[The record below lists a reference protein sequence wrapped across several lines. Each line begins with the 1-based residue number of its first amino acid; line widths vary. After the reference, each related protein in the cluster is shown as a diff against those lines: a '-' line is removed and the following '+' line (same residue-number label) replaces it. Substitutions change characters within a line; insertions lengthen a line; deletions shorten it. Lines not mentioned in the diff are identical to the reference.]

1 MITDITTNAGGE
13 TLSITWDDGAQ
24 SHLPAAHL
32 RANARDAW
40 TKRELIDTGAVAIA
54 PGLAIEDIQPVGSF
68 GVNLRFSDGHDKAV
82 FPFVYLRELS
92 SASEIETAISAP
104 RDN

>member
-1 MITDITTNAGGE
+1 MITDITTHTGGE
-13 TLSITWDDGAQ
+13 TLLINWDDGAQ
-24 SHLPAAHL
+24 SRLTAAQL

-40 TKRELIDTGAVAIA
+40 TKRELIDTGRVAIA
-54 PGLAIEDIQPVGSF
+54 AGLSIEDIQPVGGY

-92 SASEIETAISAP
+92 ALETGESPISTP

>member
-1 MITDITTNAGGE
+1 M
-13 TLSITWDDGAQ
+13 
-24 SHLPAAHL
+24 
-32 RANARDAW
+32 
-40 TKRELIDTGAVAIA
+40 IDTGTVAIA
-54 PGLAIEDIQPVGSF
+54 PDLSIETIQPVGAF

-92 SASEIETAISAP
+92 ALPEADAAISEP